1 MTLNLRKLKEYFPKI
16 QFLFSLR
23 RLVENLT
30 DLIEWIPA
38 LQTFLGG

>member
-1 MTLNLRKLKEYFPKI
+1 MLQYLRALREQLPKI
-16 QFLFSLR
+16 QFLFSLT

-30 DLIEWIPA
+30 DLIEWMPA